1 MEARRTP
8 AVPIIDLDHFKAVN
22 DSLGHWSD
30 GGLDRDQSSVATRPG
45 VVSEPASASAAPQA
59 CADGAATGQRDVDA
73 GDDLD
78 RFAKAVSHDFS
89 GPLRA
94 IRGFASL
101 LRDTPGER
109 FDDDERGYLDEIIT
123 AADRMQALNNGL
135 VTCVRARS
143 STLEFTTVG
152 LDSVISSCL
161 EEVGSRIVDQGARV
175 TASPLPVV
183 RADAGAIQVVF
194 RQLLD
199 NALRYGSAERPLTID
214 VAATRGETDWTIVV
228 RDNGPGIAEIS
239 RERVFTL
246 FKRLEP
252 GVEPGR
258 AGVGLALCRTIVE
271 RHGGRLWIDAAPEGG
286 TEATFTLPANA
297 AAAAGVDRIGTA
309 ASADPDDISERP
321 RLVQGHAALA
331 AIVESSDDAILSKDL
346 DGLILTWNRAAETLY
361 GYSVEEAIGRHVS
374 MLMPAD
380 RLDELRTLMDKV
392 RTGARIHL
400 ETVRMRKD
408 GNLIDVSLTISPI
421 RDRRGGVVAS
431 SVIARDVTERHR
443 ADDQL
448 RAFLEV
454 APDAIVVIDRS
465 GAINTVNAQA
475 EATFGY
481 TLDELVGQPLEMLLP
496 ERFRGGHVEHRRDFT
511 AAPRKRPMGAGLEL
525 FGLRRDGTEF
535 PVDIQLSS
543 LRTKDGTLPV
553 AAIRDVTER
562 RRLEHL
568 RAISSAT
575 PLTSCAPLSPP
586 SPDWGRRSP
595 GASTSWLEP
604 TWRMLLQPWHGRA
617 KGRGC

>member
-1 MEARRTP
+1 
-8 AVPIIDLDHFKAVN
+8 
-22 DSLGHWSD
+22 
-30 GGLDRDQSSVATRPG
+30 
-45 VVSEPASASAAPQA
+45 
-59 CADGAATGQRDVDA
+59 
-73 GDDLD
+73 
-78 RFAKAVSHDFS
+78 
-89 GPLRA
+89 
-94 IRGFASL
+94 
-101 LRDTPGER
+101 
-109 FDDDERGYLDEIIT
+109 
-123 AADRMQALNNGL
+123 
-135 VTCVRARS
+135 
-143 STLEFTTVG
+143 
-152 LDSVISSCL
+152 
-161 EEVGSRIVDQGARV
+161 
-175 TASPLPVV
+175 
-183 RADAGAIQVVF
+183 
-194 RQLLD
+194 
-199 NALRYGSAERPLTID
+199 
-214 VAATRGETDWTIVV
+214 
-228 RDNGPGIAEIS
+228 
-239 RERVFTL
+239 
-246 FKRLEP
+246 
-252 GVEPGR
+252 
-258 AGVGLALCRTIVE
+258 VGLALCRTIVE